1 MHSSHW
7 TWQHQWYNV
16 HFTIALIRWSLDNES
31 TIIMKIKILLLTLP
45 RRMIQIQSEHYHKHQ
60 ELPVLFI
67 WRLCAPSTEGR
78 HLLQHLQ
85 FWIFHIWHKWSLAW
99 GCVSCN
105 IFWPWPISSRLFSC
119 DMAYFMDY
127 SYMWHKYNPWGD
139 NVSHIPFQSIG
150 HRTRSHRS
158 FEFFAI
164 WSGVP

>member
-7 TWQHQWYNV
+7 TWQHLWYNV
-16 HFTIALIRWSLDNES
+16 HFIIALIRWSLDNES

-85 FWIFHIWHKWSLAW
+85 FWMDSFIFGTNDHYHEGVCHAISFDLDLYLQDYLA
-99 GCVSCN
+99 VT
-105 IFWPWPISSRLFSC
+105 WPISWIIVICGTNTTHEGTMCLIYLF
-119 DMAYFMDY
+119 
-127 SYMWHKYNPWGD
+127 N
-139 NVSHIPFQSIG
+139 Q
-150 HRTRSHRS
+150 
-158 FEFFAI
+158 
-164 WSGVP
+164 